1 LFGVA
6 QLAVRLVFDDV
17 VLAADRDLVS
27 AMQRIGLKL
36 AGFVV
41 CGDDRRRAGIAL
53 GERGLQQL
61 QALGC

>member
-1 LFGVA
+1 
-6 QLAVRLVFDDV
+6 
-17 VLAADRDLVS
+17 
-27 AMQRIGLKL
+27 MQRIGLKL